1 MKQLPEETI
10 EAMQATAITKQRPC
24 VVQLNGNEL
33 RCVTR
38 KGKPHSTFFLY
49 NGVLLDEMRA
59 TFTLAGFNA
68 AHPTAAKD
76 ILNALKAEL

>member
-1 MKQLPEETI
+1 MSLLPEEI
-10 EAMQATAITKQRPC
+10 VEAMQRTAITKQRPC
-24 VVQLNGNEL
+24 IVQLNDNEL
-33 RCVTR
+33 RCVIR
-38 KGKPHSTFFLY
+38 KGKPRSTFFLY

-68 AHPTAAKD
+68 AHPIAAKA